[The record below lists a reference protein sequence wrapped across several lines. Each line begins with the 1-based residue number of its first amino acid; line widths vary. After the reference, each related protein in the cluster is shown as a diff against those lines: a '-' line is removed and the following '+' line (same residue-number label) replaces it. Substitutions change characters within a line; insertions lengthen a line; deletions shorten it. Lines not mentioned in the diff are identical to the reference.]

1 VIPLVATVILLSQEL
16 IQAARDTLTPVNTMG
31 AAGVVLGAAWALFR
45 RRPTILMLQAL
56 GSLAFGVQYVLLGSL
71 TGAIMCGVG
80 LAQSLAACAEEQRS
94 WQRHFYLAT
103 VCVIAVA
110 TYATWHGIPS
120 IAAAAGSSFATI
132 GRLQRDAQRMRLF
145 FVACSMAWAI
155 HNFMVGSVFG
165 NVCDAL
171 TIGGILIGLAA
182 NRSPAPALPSSEPS
196 GRLLGYSPSR

>member
-1 VIPLVATVILLSQEL
+1 MILLSHEL
-16 IQAARDTLTPVNTMG
+16 IQSARLTPVNAMG
-31 AAGVVLGAAWALFR
+31 AAGVLLGASWALFR
-45 RRPTILMLQAL
+45 RRPTILLWQAL
-56 GSLAFGVQYVLLGSL
+56 GSLAFGVHYVLLGSS

-94 WQRHFYLAT
+94 WHRRFYLAT

-120 IAAAAGSSFATI
+120 IAAAVGSSFATL
-132 GRLQRDAQRMRLF
+132 GRLQRDAQRMRQF
-145 FVACSMAWAI
+145 FLACSTAWAV

-182 NRSPAPALPSSEPS
+182 NRRSAPALPSLEPS
-196 GRLLGYSPSR
+196 SRLLGYSPSR